1 MPYHTVMMPKRELL
15 HPQHPDGSLDQPASP
30 PAAARRLR
38 LSAVGIAVV
47 FVLMLAIGTLPA
59 AWATPGPDNGTAP
72 TPTPGT
78 YGPIEMSRN
87 PRRA

>member
-1 MPYHTVMMPKRELL
+1 L
-15 HPQHPDGSLDQPASP
+15 HPQRPDASPDQPASP
-30 PAAARRLR
+30 SAAARRPR
-38 LSAVGIAVV
+38 LTPVGIAVI
-47 FVLMLAIGTLPA
+47 FLLMLAVGALPA